1 MVAITATNIG
11 TQMLMKRVIKMK
23 KDIEKGKVNG
33 NNLVVK
39 WRAEFGTPKSRVVKI
54 KAVVDVELADA
65 INYILAYIKPSI
77 GIEPSVYFGKK
88 VFEKKRKFIIELK
101 KDMIDFLESE
111 EQNEQSTEQNGAEK

>member
-1 MVAITATNIG
+1 M
-11 TQMLMKRVIKMK
+11 
-23 KDIEKGKVNG
+23 GKVNE

-65 INYILAYIKPSI
+65 IDYILAYIKPSI

>member
-1 MVAITATNIG
+1 M
-11 TQMLMKRVIKMK
+11 
-23 KDIEKGKVNG
+23 GKVNE

-65 INYILAYIKPSI
+65 IEYIAANSKRAS
-77 GIEPSVYFGKK
+77 GTDFGGYFGKK
-88 VFEKKRKFIIELK
+88 VLENNRKFIIELK

-111 EQNEQSTEQNGAEK
+111 QEDEQLSEQNGVVK